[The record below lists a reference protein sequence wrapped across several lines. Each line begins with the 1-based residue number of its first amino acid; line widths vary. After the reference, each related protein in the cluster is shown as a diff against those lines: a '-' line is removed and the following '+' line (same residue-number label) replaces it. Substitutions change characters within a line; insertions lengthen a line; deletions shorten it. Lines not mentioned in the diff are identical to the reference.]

1 MFIAQ
6 DVLTF
11 FAYERIFSYKTETQ
25 YNIQDIDSG
34 GEKQMNKSD
43 LITHVS
49 EATELSKKDVTKA
62 VDAVFEAISEAL
74 QNGDKVQLVGFG
86 NFEVRERSA
95 RKGRNPQTGEEIEIP
110 ASKIPAFKPGK
121 ALKDGIK

>member
-1 MFIAQ
+1 
-6 DVLTF
+6 
-11 FAYERIFSYKTETQ
+11 
-25 YNIQDIDSG
+25 
-34 GEKQMNKSD
+34 MNKSD
-43 LITHVS
+43 LVNHVAES
-49 EATELSKKDVTKA
+49 TELSKKDATKA

-74 QNGDKVQLVGFG
+74 QKGDKVQLVGFG

>member
-1 MFIAQ
+1 
-6 DVLTF
+6 
-11 FAYERIFSYKTETQ
+11 
-25 YNIQDIDSG
+25 
-34 GEKQMNKSD
+34 MNKSD
-43 LITHVS
+43 LISQVAES
-49 EATELSKKDVTKA
+49 TELSKKDATKA

-74 QNGDKVQLVGFG
+74 QSGDKVQLVGFG